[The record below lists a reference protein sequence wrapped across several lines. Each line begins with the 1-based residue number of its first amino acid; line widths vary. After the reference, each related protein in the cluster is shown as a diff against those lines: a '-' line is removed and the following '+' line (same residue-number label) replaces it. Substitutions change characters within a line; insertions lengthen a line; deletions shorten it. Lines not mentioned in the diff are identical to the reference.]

1 MFESI
6 IVDRAKTT
14 FLGELKSYNFSIY
27 AQWLGILSIFLCI
40 ILGIVNLFHV
50 TLVVLFSALTI
61 IEGVL
66 LIFIELPF
74 LSRICPV
81 SDKFQAFTNAF
92 ASNYYR
98 GLVYFIF
105 SVVTFLSCIFMATS
119 LIATGIVLA
128 LTGLCYTFAGIKGQA
143 FTSSSTLGGT
153 GITTETPPSTMV

>member
-1 MFESI
+1 MIFSSSCMI
-6 IVDRAKTT
+6 ALY
-14 FLGELKSYNFSIY
+14 FLIAVKRVYEHKELRCSKWVFK
-27 AQWLGILSIFLCI
+27 SIFGLMRMYMSLNFFILQTIKFIESDYFSFHCTQIMVHWHLTLKGRSANLLPSVCI

-98 GLVYFIF
+98 GV
-105 SVVTFLSCIFMATS
+105 SCYSF
-119 LIATGIVLA
+119 
-128 LTGLCYTFAGIKGQA
+128 F
-143 FTSSSTLGGT
+143 
-153 GITTETPPSTMV
+153 